1 MLVRNYYNSL
11 VFEMSEPT
19 PDENNQPNDE
29 QINAQNDI
37 LLKQILSSEARLR
50 LNNVKMVKP
59 ELANMVENYL
69 LGLAAQG
76 RSPGQIT
83 DDQLKQILLSAQQ
96 PKRDFK
102 INRV

>member
-1 MLVRNYYNSL
+1 
-11 VFEMSEPT
+11 MSDPA
-19 PDENNQPNDE
+19 PDVNDQPNED
-29 QINAQNDI
+29 QINAQKEI

-102 INRV
+102 INRI

>member
-1 MLVRNYYNSL
+1 
-11 VFEMSEPT
+11 
-19 PDENNQPNDE
+19 
-29 QINAQNDI
+29 
-37 LLKQILSSEARLR
+37 
-50 LNNVKMVKP
+50 MVKP
-59 ELANMVENYL
+59 ELATMVENYL

-102 INRV
+102 INRI